1 MVSPRDEHPARGVVA
16 HGPRNH
22 GPRDQPERS
31 RERRVFAVNVV
42 PLHDGESAEKH
53 AYRTQVRPTSATR
66 SVSVLHR
73 TDCPRRLPVATSAET
88 SPWRSN
94 TIRCRWML
102 AGWTPIRSA
111 NTSAVRPRSEV
122 CRKISVRTLLPMVSI
137 ATSTSFGMSP
147 GIDRRG
153 IGVIVPDRTS
163 VALSARGCEYRAL
176 KDADQTDQGRHP
188 MGARAP
194 HPRRG
199 ASAGCPA
206 ASSWPVSA
214 RSADPSAARRPAEAA
229 RCSQAANARPD
240 LLSGPRHDS
249 WRFRR

>member
-1 MVSPRDEHPARGVVA
+1 MTPHISGHRSAQLPRHEEARGW
-16 HGPRNH
+16 
-22 GPRDQPERS
+22 
-31 RERRVFAVNVV
+31 RVLAAAAL
-42 PLHDGESAEKH
+42 PPHGESAEEH

-66 SVSVLHR
+66 LVSVLHD
-73 TDCPRRLPVATSAET
+73 TDCPRRRPGATSAET

-94 TIRCRWML
+94 TIRFRWML

-111 NTSAVRPRSEV
+111 SSSAVRPRSET
-122 CRKISVRTLLPMVSI
+122 RRRISVRTLLPMVSI
-137 ATSTSFGMSP
+137 ATSTSVGMSP

-153 IGVIVPDRTS
+153 IAVIVPDRTP
-163 VALSARGCEYRAL
+163 VALSARGCEYRDL

-206 ASSWPVSA
+206 TSSWPLSE
-214 RSADPSAARRPAEAA
+214 RSADPKASRSPAEPA
-229 RCSQAANARPD
+229 RASQAANAKPD
-240 LLSGPRHDS
+240 QLSGPCHDS
-249 WRFRR
+249 WRSTR

>member
-153 IGVIVPDRTS
+153 IAVIVPDRTP
-163 VALSARGCEYRAL
+163 VALSARECEYRDL
-176 KDADQTDQGRHP
+176 KDADQTDRGRHP

-194 HPRRG
+194 HSRSG
-199 ASAGCPA
+199 VGVGCPA
-206 ASSWPVSA
+206 ASSCPSSVTSA
-214 RSADPSAARRPAEAA
+214 GPTASCRPADEARA
-229 RCSQAANARPD
+229 TQAANAKPD
-240 LLSGPRHDS
+240 LLSRPRLGS
-249 WRFRR
+249 RRST